1 VLAESA
7 RPTPSTDA
15 STGDAAGGMPVVR
28 MLDEQTIG
36 KIAAGEVVE
45 RPVSAV
51 KELLENALD
60 AGATRIRVAV
70 RDGGIGL
77 IEVADNGCGIVRD
90 ELAVAIQRHATS
102 KLQAFSDLDALR
114 TLGFRGEALPSIAAV
129 SDLTVRSKAS
139 TSDHGHAIRVQF
151 GIAGEPEATA
161 TSAGTVVTVRDL
173 FANVPARK
181 KFLRQTGTES
191 GYIQRA
197 VAAYAG
203 AYPAVAIEFVA
214 DDRRSFATSG
224 SGDPITAALE
234 VWGAEVG
241 NAALPLEPLEEISA
255 VAGVTV
261 TGWVGAPSLTK
272 SHRQGIVLFVNGRWV
287 QNRAL
292 SFALEEAYHSLLM
305 VGRHPVACAHVHVD
319 PAAVDVNVHPTKA
332 EVKFEDERA
341 ACRALSRA
349 THAALAR
356 GPRADL
362 PGIRLQPVPGAPAE
376 VGGTVMPIHSQQ
388 TMSTPRPGEVV
399 SSPSPSAG
407 TPTVHWVAPQLQ
419 PKPSVVAIGT
429 EQDAEPVAAHRS
441 GVPVLR
447 VLGQVGGNYIV
458 AEGPDGMYLIDQ
470 HAAHERVMYEKILGQ
485 LQGRESVRQPL
496 LDPLVVELTPEEMG
510 AWEKSQAELG
520 EIGFEIEAFAVQAV
534 LVRAVP
540 ALVQRVDIAERL
552 RLILQELASG
562 GTGASWLDAVAI
574 STACHT
580 SIRAGQALSVPEMR
594 ELVAQLEQ
602 TTHPRA
608 CGHGRPTMLHMS
620 RGDLEKQF
628 ERR

>member
-1 VLAESA
+1 MPAVLAESS
-7 RPTPSTDA
+7 RPLQSPAPPSNT
-15 STGDAAGGMPVVR
+15 PVVR
-28 MLDEQTIG
+28 LLDEETIG

-70 RDGGIGL
+70 REGGIGL
-77 IEVADNGCGIVRD
+77 IEIADNGCGIAED
-90 ELAVAIQRHATS
+90 ELSVAIRRHATS
-102 KLQAFSDLDALR
+102 KLRAFTDLDSLR

-129 SDLTVRSKAS
+129 SDLTIRSRTADG
-139 TSDHGHAIRVQF
+139 DHGHAIRVAF
-151 GIAGEPEATA
+151 GKVTEPEAVA
-161 TSAGTVVTVRDL
+161 ASAGTVVTVRDL

-191 GYIQRA
+191 GYILRA

-203 AYPAVAIEFVA
+203 AYPEVAIEFVA
-214 DDRRSFATSG
+214 DERRAFATTG

-241 NAALPLEPLEEISA
+241 NAALRLEPLDEISA
-255 VAGVTV
+255 VPGVTV
-261 TGWVGAPSLTK
+261 TGWVGAPSVTR

-305 VGRHPVACAHVHVD
+305 VGRHPVACVHVHLD

-356 GPRADL
+356 GPRAEM
-362 PGIRLQPVPGAPAE
+362 PGIRFQHVPGGAE
-376 VGGTVMPIHSQQ
+376 
-388 TMSTPRPGEVV
+388 PGEATLSPVV
-399 SSPSPSAG
+399 HVQSPMGNAPVAFPSPTPSAG
-407 TPTVHWVAPQLQ
+407 METANVGWGAPQLQ
-419 PKPSVVAIGT
+419 PKPSVTTAA
-429 EQDAEPVAAHRS
+429 AEVEELQPTHRS

-485 LQGRESVRQPL
+485 LAGREMARQPL

-510 AWEKSQAELG
+510 AWEKSRAELDA
-520 EIGFEIEAFAVQAV
+520 IGFEIDMFAAQAV
-534 LVRAVP
+534 LVRTVP

-552 RLILQELASG
+552 RLILQELAEG
-562 GTGASWLDAVAI
+562 GTGASWMDAVAI

-580 SIRAGQALSVPEMR
+580 SIRAGQVLSIPEMR

-602 TTHPRA
+602 TVQPRA
-608 CGHGRPTMLHMS
+608 CGHGRPTMLHLS
-620 RGDLEKQF
+620 QGDLEKQF